1 MLLEEQKRSSEKTTG
16 DATKNDQGQYTKMCG
31 LIKMIFEKISTILFD
46 QETISKLLKFIFD
59 KVSNGK
65 QRQNSSF
72 DDYSLIS

>member
-1 MLLEEQKRSSEKTTG
+1 MLLEEQKRSSEKTTT

-46 QETISKLLKFIFD
+46 QETMSKLLTLVFE

-65 QRQNSSF
+65 GKVSSHF
-72 DDYSLIS
+72 HESSRIS